1 MGLPDPTDEGK
12 RALGPQSIEQL
23 EDSGPQYIYKQGYC
37 IRVEASEQ
45 DMLRAGYTQ
54 LTKPQAYWLAPEDLR
69 TTLAMHSLWRAK
81 DEGTITCCN
90 QCYPY
95 VPLVY
100 TVDASDAHCPKCHK
114 TWQTIATEQ
123 GWLVGP
129 IKHARSASDS
139 AD

>member
-12 RALGPQSIEQL
+12 RVLGPQSIEQL

-81 DEGTITCCN
+81 DAAGISIGYAPTAPDT
-90 QCYPY
+90 
-95 VPLVY
+95 L
-100 TVDASDAHCPKCHK
+100 
-114 TWQTIATEQ
+114 
-123 GWLVGP
+123 
-129 IKHARSASDS
+129 
-139 AD
+139 